1 MADIRNYEEYRKQV
15 LEKLGAEYTVE
26 DIRNFERWRLKVLEG
41 LRDFFPTEQVETA
54 VSNWLDDHPEATT
67 TITDGAVTTAKVAD
81 GSVTDAKLA
90 SNGVKAEVADICV
103 GADGTTYA
111 SAGDAVRGQI
121 RDSRNIIDG
130 VADVNASRNLISK
143 VIDGYLVNQGNGEI
157 VENGQFSVTD
167 WVSVNGGFTFSANA
181 PMNLRL
187 CWYDSNKTFI
197 NGIYLAGYETDYTYD
212 SELGLYYKAINEPN
226 ARFVR
231 ASWYTGNRPKQIE
244 NGLTPTAYEPYV
256 EPSYKIKESALPDL
270 DGKINVDFNNLTFT
284 KWENMFDHDNDENAV
299 GKYLVNGVL
308 YGNDAYATTHFIEVE
323 PNTEYSFACG
333 VDTYVSDA
341 RFVTEYDA
349 SKSFIKVT
357 NGITKITTGAT
368 TKYIRFCVSPVSIYN
383 SGYITMVEGDT
394 PNKYAEHKQYI
405 PANLIGDAEQT
416 IHAFLP
422 KDIYVAIGR
431 TIELYNELVC
441 LEANKYHFNWQC
453 AIGVGYA
460 RKFSV
465 TGTAVGNHTL
475 TLTIVDDDLTPV
487 FVGTSTIHVVA
498 NTIAN
503 NHNVVPI
510 GDSLTNVKRWQPEV
524 IHLSNSK
531 IMYIGTR
538 SGYAD
543 DSEGNY
549 YHYKHEGRSGVNA
562 SWYLGDNTYDY
573 DSRYAGSSNVSGT
586 SNPFWD
592 GSKFSLQH
600 YIDTQA
606 STIGTP
612 DAVQIFLGTNGM
624 EVDPTANAN
633 NIKAIVDAI
642 RTEFPTM
649 PIYVCYTIY
658 RSNQNGYYSS
668 GGQGYVSTNTY
679 QYIEDLKVFNL
690 MERLSG
696 ILEGYSNVY
705 LVPLATCM
713 DREYDFGN
721 IPTPANPRLT
731 DVTINIPAESVHPQS
746 AGYFQMADVMFS
758 TYCGTLN

>member
-1 MADIRNYEEYRKQV
+1 MEIHELNTYGGT
-15 LEKLGAEYTVE
+15 LGA
-26 DIRNFERWRLKVLEG
+26 G
-41 LRDFFPTEQVETA
+41 DFFATDNGNDTSK
-54 VSNWLDDHPEATT
+54 VSAESMFAPLNARIDNIIAGPAPSAQE
-67 TITDGAVTTAKVAD
+67 
-81 GSVTDAKLA
+81 VTDARL
-90 SNGVKAEVADICV
+90 
-103 GADGTTYA
+103 GADGTTHA
-111 SAGDAVRGQI
+111 SLGDAVRGQVTDLK
-121 RDSRNIIDG
+121 RDFDNI
-130 VADVNASRNLISK
+130 AERHASKNLIDRW
-143 VIDGYLVNQGNGEI
+143 INGYFVNQGTGEI
-157 VENGQFSVTD
+157 QASNDFSVTD
-167 WVSVNGGFTFSANA
+167 FISVSNAFVFSSNA
-181 PMNLRL
+181 PKNLRI
-187 CWYDSNKTFI
+187 CWYDANKTFI
-197 NGIYLAGYETDYTYD
+197 NGEYLLGYASDYSYD
-212 SELGLYYKAINEPN
+212 SNLGLYYKAYNVPN
-226 ARFVR
+226 AQYVR
-231 ASWYTGNRPKQIE
+231 ASVYTGDSPKQIE
-244 NGLTPTAYEPYV
+244 NGTTPTAYEPYV

-270 DGKINVDFNNLTFT
+270 DGKINVDLNNLTFT
-284 KWENMFDHDNDENAV
+284 KWENMFDHNSDENAV
-299 GKYLVNGVL
+299 GKYLVNGAL
-308 YGNDAYATTHFIEVE
+308 YGNDAYVTTHFIEVE
-323 PNTEYSFACG
+323 PNTEYSFAVG
-333 VDTYVSDA
+333 AGTYVSNA
-341 RFVTEYDA
+341 KYVTEYDA

-368 TKYIRFCVSPVSIYN
+368 TKYIRFCVSYSDYSSPYGYVS
-383 SGYITMVEGDT
+383 MVEGDT
-394 PNKYAEHKQYI
+394 PNRYAEHKQYI
-405 PANLIGDAEQT
+405 PASLIGDSEQT

-487 FVGTSTIHVVA
+487 FMGTSTIHVVA

-503 NHNVVPI
+503 NHNIVPI
-510 GDSLTNVKRWQPEV
+510 GDSLTNGKRWQPEA

-549 YHYKHEGRSGVNA
+549 YHYKHEGRSGVSA
-562 SWYLGDNTYDY
+562 SWYLGDNTYNF
-573 DSRYAGSSNVSGT
+573 DSYYVGSPNVDGT

-592 GSKFSLQH
+592 GAKFSLQH

-624 EVDPTANAN
+624 ELDPTANAN

-642 RTEFPTM
+642 RSEFATM
-649 PIYVCYTIY
+649 PIFVCYTIY

-690 MERLSG
+690 MSKLYEL
-696 ILEGYSNVY
+696 LESYTDVY
-705 LVPLATCM
+705 MIPLATCM
-713 DREYDFGN
+713 DRENNFGQ
-721 IPTPANPRLT
+721 ISTPVNPRLT

>member
-1 MADIRNYEEYRKQV
+1 VAASIPAGYSELSGNVYNLTGEVGQ
-15 LEKLGAEYTVE
+15 L
-26 DIRNFERWRLKVLEG
+26 NER
-41 LRDFFPTEQVETA
+41 
-54 VSNWLDDHPEATT
+54 LDDE
-67 TITDGAVTTAKVAD
+67 I
-81 GSVTDAKLA
+81 
-90 SNGVKAEVADICV
+90 
-103 GADGTTYA
+103 
-111 SAGDAVRGQI
+111 
-121 RDSRNIIDG
+121 
-130 VADVNASRNLISK
+130 ADVKEELSESVDDLKSAFDSIAERHTSRNLIDRW
-143 VIDGYLVNQGNGEI
+143 INGYFVNQGTGEI
-157 VENGQFSVTD
+157 QAHNDFSVTD
-167 WVSVNGGFTFSANA
+167 FISVSNAFVFSTNA
-181 PMNLRL
+181 PINLRI
-187 CWYDSNKTFI
+187 CWYDANKTFI
-197 NGIYLAGYETDYTYD
+197 NGEYLLGYESDYSYD
-212 SELGLYYKAINEPN
+212 SNLGLYYKAYNVPN
-226 ARFVR
+226 AQYVR
-231 ASWYTGNRPKQIE
+231 ASVYTGDRPKQIE
-244 NGLTPTAYEPYV
+244 NGTTPTTYEPYV
-256 EPSYKIKESALPDL
+256 EPSYKIKESELPDL

-284 KWENMFDHDNDENAV
+284 KWENMFDHNSDENAV
-299 GKYLVNGVL
+299 GKYLVNGAL
-308 YGNDAYATTHFIEVE
+308 YKNDAYVTTHFIEVE

-333 VDTYVSDA
+333 SGTYVSNA
-341 RFVTEYDA
+341 KFVTEYDA
-349 SKSFIKVT
+349 SRSFIKVT

-368 TKYIRFCVSPVSIYN
+368 TKYIRFCVSSGDYSSPYGYVS
-383 SGYITMVEGDT
+383 MVEGDT
-394 PNKYAEHKQYI
+394 PNRYAEHKQYI
-405 PANLIGDAEQT
+405 PASLIGDSEQT
-416 IHAFLP
+416 IHVFLP

-487 FVGTSTIHVVA
+487 FMGTSTIHVVA

-503 NHNVVPI
+503 NHNIVPI
-510 GDSLTNVKRWQPEV
+510 GDSLTNGKRWQPEA

-543 DSEGNY
+543 DSEGNH
-549 YHYKHEGRSGVNA
+549 YHYKHEGRSGVSA
-562 SWYLGDNTYDY
+562 SWYLGDNTYDF
-573 DSRYAGSSNVSGT
+573 DSYYVGSTNVDGT

-592 GSKFSLQH
+592 GAKFSLQH

-624 EVDPTANAN
+624 ELDPTANAN

-642 RTEFPTM
+642 RSEFATI
-649 PIYVCYTIY
+649 PIFVCYTIY

-690 MERLSG
+690 MSKLYELLKSYTDLYM
-696 ILEGYSNVY
+696 I
-705 LVPLATCM
+705 PLATCM
-713 DREYDFGN
+713 DRENDFGQTP
-721 IPTPANPRLT
+721 IPVNPRLT

-758 TYCGTLN
+758 TYCGALA